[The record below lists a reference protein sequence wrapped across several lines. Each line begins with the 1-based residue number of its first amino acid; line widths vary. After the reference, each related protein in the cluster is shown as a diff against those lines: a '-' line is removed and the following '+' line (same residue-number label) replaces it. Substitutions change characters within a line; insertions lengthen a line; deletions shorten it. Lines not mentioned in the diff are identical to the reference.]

1 MLSEQQIKEL
11 ASQLEQ
17 AISQEVEEVSE
28 EEVFKNAIWTVENLD
43 RAVQGKYHGVQG
55 IGFPFPSEEV
65 VRNRKA
71 QILNNLCFVVAETW
85 AEITDNPE
93 LQALGEKAL
102 NIISDELEKVEGSL

>member
-1 MLSEQQIKEL
+1 MLSEEQIKEL

-17 AISQEVEEVSE
+17 AINTEPEEVSE

-43 RAVQGKYHGVQG
+43 VAVKGR
-55 IGFPFPSEEV
+55 GFPFPSEEV
-65 VRNRKA
+65 QKSRKA

-93 LQALGEKAL
+93 LQALGEQAINTIL
-102 NIISDELEKVEGSL
+102 AELEKVNASS